1 MQLCNQSLWL
11 SALIAATSLTA
22 LPAVAVTQSGAPVVK
37 SQQGAVEGMLKEGYL
52 QFKGIPYAQP
62 PVGALRWQPPVE
74 PANRKG
80 MLKADH
86 FGNTCATKLTL
97 GGFGPTS
104 DSEDCLYLNVYT
116 PANISEKEAGKL
128 PVMVWIPGG
137 GLGSGSGNE
146 YNPVELV
153 ADNVIVVTMNY
164 RLGMFGFFAH
174 PALAKEGHKTIN
186 YGMMDQQAAL
196 TWVNKNI
203 DAFGGDKNNITLFGE
218 SAGGHSVLAQMAS
231 PDANGLFQKAII
243 SSGSFSLIQPTVG
256 EATQIGELVA
266 KNVGCTGMNDEKTA
280 ACLRAVPAKT
290 ILEKGVNYMTTAQV
304 VTDGDV
310 MPLSLKEAF
319 STGKYNQIPVINGF
333 NTNEGTFFAAM
344 MELDSGKPI
353 NKQSYRDGL
362 TAFFGE
368 KDAEKLM
375 TIADLP
381 DTKANLGANYADFFG
396 RAKFICRTPLINNLL
411 AERTPVYSYEFADKT
426 APQFAAPVSFP
437 YNAAHTSDL
446 QYIFRDFKGATGSLH
461 PLNTKQQA
469 LSSAMVG
476 YWTNFAKTGNPN
488 AEGLPLWANYTPEQ
502 ENTLYLS
509 PEKIKMTNNIS
520 QRFNC
525 GEFRGIL

>member
-1 MQLCNQSLWL
+1 MQRYNQSLWL
-11 SALIAATSLTA
+11 PALIAAASLTA
-22 LPAVAVTQSGAPVVK
+22 VPAIAAAQSGAPVAL
-37 SQQGAVEGMLKEGYL
+37 SQQGAVEGILKDGYF

-62 PVGALRWQPPVE
+62 PVGDLRWQPPVE
-74 PANRKG
+74 PANRTG
-80 MLKADH
+80 TLKADH

-97 GGFGPTS
+97 GGFGPVS

-116 PANISEKEAGKL
+116 PANISKKDAEKL

-164 RLGMFGFFAH
+164 RLGMFGFFSH

-186 YGMMDQQAAL
+186 YGTMDQQAAL

-231 PDANGLFQKAII
+231 PAAKGLFQKAII
-243 SSGSFSLIQPTVG
+243 SSGSFSLVQPTIA
-256 EATQIGELVA
+256 EATQTGELVA

-280 ACLRAVPAKT
+280 ACLRAVPTKT
-290 ILEKGVNYMTTAQV
+290 ILDKGVNYMTTAQV
-304 VTDGDV
+304 VTDGEV
-310 MPLSLKEAF
+310 IPLSLKEAF
-319 STGKYNQIPVINGF
+319 STGKYNQVPVINGF

-353 NKQSYRDGL
+353 DKQSYRGGL

-368 KDAEKLM
+368 KDADKLM

-411 AERTPVYSYEFADKT
+411 AERSPVYSYEFADKT
-426 APQFAAPVSFP
+426 APQFAETVSFP
-437 YNAAHTSDL
+437 YKAAHTSDL

-461 PLNTKQQA
+461 PLNAKQQM

-488 AEGLPLWANYTPEQ
+488 SEGLPLWENYTPKQ
-502 ENTLYLS
+502 ENTLYMS
-509 PEKIKMTNNIS
+509 PEKIIMTDNIS
-520 QRFNC
+520 QQFNC
-525 GEFRGIL
+525 SEFKGIL